1 MEMETLR
8 YFSFHTII
16 TFVRKYKIN
25 VWLYL
30 IKLQDQKVQASDDT
44 EDQEDITIRNFI
56 SNNNNSGK
64 NFCSKIIIFPFIW
77 E

>member
-25 VWLYL
+25 VALL
-30 IKLQDQKVQASDDT
+30 DKT
-44 EDQEDITIRNFI
+44 
-56 SNNNNSGK
+56 SGPE
-64 NFCSKIIIFPFIW
+64 STSLR
-77 E
+77 